1 MDKREDKR
9 QKREVTFKRN
19 SHNLYKWD
27 IRFRKKIQSKKY
39 IWGRRKMYKHIKR
52 GLDFFIGM
60 MLLIL
65 LLPILGII
73 ALCIKLDSKGPILFK
88 QKRVGKDEEYFMI
101 WKFRTMRVDTPSDM
115 PTHLLENPEIHITR
129 VGKFLRKSSLD
140 ELPQIFNIL
149 RGQMSFIGPRPAL
162 WNQED
167 LIEQRHVCGV
177 DKIMPGLTGWAQ
189 VNGRDELEI
198 PVKVTYDKEY
208 LEQMSLKMDI
218 QIVYL
223 TIKNVLRG
231 KGVVEGIQSQC
242 QEEVKV

>member
-1 MDKREDKR
+1 MDLRE
-9 QKREVTFKRN
+9 RN
-19 SHNLYKWD
+19 
-27 IRFRKKIQSKKY
+27 
-39 IWGRRKMYKHIKR
+39 MYKHIKR
-52 GLDFFIGM
+52 GLDFLIGILLFIP
-60 MLLIL
+60 

-88 QKRVGKDEEYFMI
+88 QKRVGKNDQHFMI

-115 PTHLLENPEIHITR
+115 PTHLLEDANLHITR

-167 LIEQRHVCGV
+167 LISQRDACGI
-177 DKIMPGLTGWAQ
+177 DKIVPGLTGWAQ

-198 PVKVTYDKEY
+198 PVKVAYDKEY

-218 QIVYL
+218 RIIYL

-231 KGVVEGIQSQC
+231 KGVVEGKQNQC
-242 QEEVKV
+242 QEEVKA